1 MMVNFLIG
9 FGIPNW
15 AWDILALVITFVI
28 LLLLIRIN
36 DILRK
41 RQIIPIY
48 VSRKVI
54 HIFAAPIFLVSWLLF
69 SGDYYSRYFAAVVP
83 LLFAILFI
91 AIGTGLV
98 KNEEFVNTMSREGTP
113 RELLKGTLFY
123 TIIMVLSCIFFWYVP
138 VDGTFQANWSLF
150 IPTAVLIFGP
160 LAGGDGF
167 ADMIGRRFG
176 KRKFHIFADK
186 SLIGTLAMFVFSLFA
201 TLGLLFVFWIALDPL
216 WMSVN
221 VSALI
226 IPIIIVCIVCTLIE
240 MFSPRN
246 FDNLLIPL
254 FAVITIFVLAFFGLY
269 TYPIWHIGPL

>member
-1 MMVNFLIG
+1 MVNLLIG

-15 AWDILALVITFVI
+15 AWDIIALVITFLAI
-28 LLLLIRIN
+28 LVLIRVN

-41 RQIIPIY
+41 REIIPIY

-54 HIFAAPIFLVSWLLF
+54 HIFAAPVFLVCWLLF

-83 LLFAILFI
+83 LLFVILFI
-91 AIGTGLV
+91 AIGTGMV
-98 KNEEFVNTMSREGTP
+98 KNEEFVNTMSREGKP

-123 TIIMVLSCIFFWYVP
+123 AIIMVLCSILFWYNPIDVTLQP
-138 VDGTFQANWSLF
+138 NWAIF
-150 IPTAVLIFGP
+150 IPTAILIFGP

-167 ADMIGRRFG
+167 ADLIGRRFG

-186 SLIGTLAMFVFSLFA
+186 SLIGTLAMFVFSLLA
-201 TLGLLFVFWIALDPL
+201 TLGLLFVFWLTLDPL
-216 WMSVN
+216 WASVN
-221 VSALI
+221 VSTLI
-226 IPIIIVCIVCTLIE
+226 LPILIVCIVCTIIE

-246 FDNLLIPL
+246 LDNLLIPL
-254 FAVITIFVLAFFGLY
+254 FAVITIFILAWFGVY